1 MDIIESLL
9 QLEAN
14 LPETVAAWKA
24 SNMTAAQFAAQR
36 YTVED
41 FHYDYLLRA
50 LNEAAGISPVLTIKG
65 LSPVPE
71 VAVNEALF
79 SRKVKK
85 EVPESEHDEADHMP
99 HGFPGNSSRNV
110 AAKME
115 FKKRKFKFKKG
126 KTKI

>member
-9 QLEAN
+9 QLEAS

-24 SNMTAAQFAAQR
+24 SNMTAAQFAAQK
-36 YTVED
+36 YSVEEL
-41 FHYDYLLRA
+41 HYDYLLRA
-50 LNEAAGISPVLTIKG
+50 LNEAAGIAPVLTIKG

-71 VAVNEALF
+71 TAVKEALF

-85 EVPESEHDEADHMP
+85 DVPESEHDEADALP

-110 AAKME
+110 TARAE